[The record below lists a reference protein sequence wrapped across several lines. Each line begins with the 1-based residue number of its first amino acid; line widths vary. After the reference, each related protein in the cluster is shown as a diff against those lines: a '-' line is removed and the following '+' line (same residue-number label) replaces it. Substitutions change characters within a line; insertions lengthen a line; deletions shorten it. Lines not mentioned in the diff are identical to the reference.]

1 MNKKLLIAAVG
12 AALVAGPM
20 MAAQAA
26 PTVYGHFHESLDRYD
41 NGGTTE
47 RGLLNSNSTRF
58 GIKGDEDLG
67 GGLKAIY
74 QVESGVFNADDGTSG
89 FGNTLRNTYMGF
101 AGSSWGSVKLGRHD
115 APTKDL
121 SRKLDAFN
129 EEYGDMRV
137 LVGNAAFDNRIS
149 NMVRYDSPSF
159 AGVQF
164 ALLYGTPEADTTTTT
179 TASTATT
186 NTVTTTA
193 NPRTTSANVTWSQ
206 GPIWLGLGYEI
217 HAAHNS
223 TAKDPTDLRLA
234 GKFNVTNDFYISAL
248 YDTMTDL
255 GTTATNTINGV
266 GLDGNDGKAWSV
278 GAGFKMANNLFKLQY
293 TKADKTDK
301 AVTVGTSNDNGAKLW
316 VVGVDH
322 NLSKSTKVYFDYAK
336 ATNGNA
342 ATNNISSSY
351 AGHGATN
358 VPTPAAGK
366 SPKGFS
372 LGTIINF

>member
-12 AALVAGPM
+12 AALIAGPM
-20 MAAQAA
+20 LAAQAET
-26 PTVYGHFHESLDRYD
+26 TVYGHFHESLDRYD
-41 NGGTTE
+41 NGGNTTGTGSTE
-47 RGLLNSNSTRF
+47 VGLLNSNSTRF
-58 GIKGDEDLG
+58 GIKGSEDLG

-74 QVESGVFNADDGTSG
+74 QVESGAFNADDGSAG
-89 FGNTLRNTYMGF
+89 LGGTLRNTYMGF
-101 AGSSWGSVKLGRHD
+101 AGSSWGSVKFGRHD

-164 ALLYGTPEADTTTTT
+164 ALLYGTSEANG
-179 TASTATT
+179 SPR
-186 NTVTTTA
+186 NT
-193 NPRTTSANVTWSQ
+193 SGNVTWSA
-206 GPIWLGLGYEI
+206 GPLYLGLGYEI
-217 HAAHNS
+217 HKAQNS
-223 TAKDPTDLRLA
+223 TAKDPTDMRLA
-234 GKFNVTNDFYISAL
+234 GKFNVTDAFYVSL
-248 YDTMTDL
+248 LVDMMTDL
-255 GTTATNTINGV
+255 GTTSANSIAGI
-266 GLDGNDGKAWSV
+266 GLDGNDSKAWSF

-301 AVTVGTSNDNGAKLW
+301 ATTDNGAKLW

-336 ATNGNA
+336 ATNDAG

-358 VPTPAAGK
+358 VPTVGAGK

>member
-20 MAAQAA
+20 MAVQAA

-41 NGGTTE
+41 NGGNTTGTRSTE
-47 RGLLNSNSTRF
+47 VGLLNSNSSRF

-74 QVESGVFNADDGTSG
+74 QIESGAFNADDGSAG
-89 FGNTLRNTYMGF
+89 LGGTLRNTYMGF
-101 AGSSWGSVKLGRHD
+101 AGSSWGSVKFGRHD

-164 ALLYGTPEADTTTTT
+164 ALQYGAAEVNGSPR
-179 TASTATT
+179 
-186 NTVTTTA
+186 NT
-193 NPRTTSANVTWSQ
+193 SGNVTWSA
-206 GPIWLGLGYEI
+206 GPLYLGLGYEV
-217 HAAHNS
+217 HKAQNS
-223 TAKDPTDLRLA
+223 TAKDVTDMRLA
-234 GKFNVTNDFYISAL
+234 GKFDVTDAFYISAL

-255 GTTATNTINGV
+255 GTSSANSIAGI

-301 AVTVGTSNDNGAKLW
+301 SATDNGAKLW

-322 NLSKSTKVYFDYAK
+322 NFSKTTKVYFDYAK
-336 ATNGNA
+336 ATNGA
-342 ATNNISSSY
+342 GATNNISSSY
-351 AGHGATN
+351 AGHGVTS
-358 VPTPAAGK
+358 VPTVGAGK

>member
-41 NGGTTE
+41 NGGNTTGTGSTE
-47 RGLLNSNSTRF
+47 VGLLNSNSTRF

-74 QVESGVFNADDGTSG
+74 QVESGVFNADDGSSG

-101 AGSSWGSVKLGRHD
+101 AGSSWGSVKFGRHD

-159 AGVQF
+159 SGVQF
-164 ALLYGTPEADTTTTT
+164 ALLYGAAEA
-179 TASTATT
+179 
-186 NTVTTTA
+186 NG
-193 NPRTTSANVTWSQ
+193 NPRTTSGNVTWSQ
-206 GPIWLGLGYEI
+206 GPIFLGLGYET
-217 HAAHNS
+217 HKAQNS
-223 TAKDPTDLRLA
+223 TAKDVSDMRLA

-248 YDTMTDL
+248 YDNMTDL
-255 GTTATNTINGV
+255 GTSAANSLAGIGT
-266 GLDGNDGKAWSV
+266 DGNDGKAWSV
-278 GAGFKMANNLFKLQY
+278 GAGYKMANNLFKLQY

-301 AVTVGTSNDNGAKLW
+301 SATDNGAKLW

-336 ATNGNA
+336 ATNGTG

-358 VPTPAAGK
+358 VPTVGAGK